1 MDSILERVQPKMN
14 NASVASVMK
23 VLATSDAARPMILET
38 IAADKATKPPKGDT
52 TSQDGQVKQRD
63 KIRQL
68 FSQLEDLKQVSGFP
82 LWSIITCLSAA
93 AEMGLDSSNCK
104 AVMTLENRLVA
115 TFVCQID

>member
-38 IAADKATKPPKGDT
+38 IAADKATEPPKGDT
-52 TSQDGQVKQRD
+52 ASQDGQVKQRD